1 MLLWWAV
8 IVICGLSMSALARYL
23 LLPAI
28 IGALVGYGVILLQ
41 RQQAT
46 TVPVPDQAPA
56 APANAGYADA
66 VAAAAPAVV
75 NIYST
80 QVLRPRRHPLCDMP
94 RYQDLCDSYAGP
106 ARRMQSSLGSGVI
119 VREDGHIL
127 TNAHVIANADEIL
140 VAFHNDLTATATLV
154 GTDPETDLA
163 VIRVNAENL
172 TPISIGSSDQA
183 RVGDIV
189 LAIGNPFGI
198 GQTVSKGIISAKGRH
213 GLSASPYEDF
223 IQTDAAINPGNS
235 GGALV
240 DTQGRLIGINALIY
254 SQNGGSQGIGF
265 AIPGQLALNVMDE
278 LIREGRVIRGFLG
291 VEISNL
297 PTTTD
302 GMGLVVAE
310 VLDGSPAAEAGIEP
324 GDVVLAVNGQPAAN
338 ARVVTRQI
346 ALTEPGT
353 QIQLRLIR
361 DGEPIEVEATAGV
374 RPIPD

>member
-1 MLLWWAV
+1 MTT
-8 IVICGLSMSALARYL
+8 LARYL

-28 IGALVGYGVILLQ
+28 VGALVGYGVILLQ
-41 RQQAT
+41 RQGAPEVPMMPVAQ
-46 TVPVPDQAPA
+46 PVPS
-56 APANAGYADA
+56 AGYADA

-80 QVLRPRRHPLCDMP
+80 QVLRPQRHPLCDMP
-94 RYQDLCDSYAGP
+94 RYRDLCDSYAAP

-119 VREDGHIL
+119 VRDDGHIL

-140 VAFHNDLTATATLV
+140 VAFHNDQTAPATLV

-163 VIRVNAENL
+163 VIRVDASNL
-172 TPISIGSSDQA
+172 TPIRIGSSEQA

-213 GLSASPYEDF
+213 GLSPSPSPYEDF

-240 DTQGRLIGINALIY
+240 DTQGRLIGVNALIY

-265 AIPGQLALNVMDE
+265 AIPAQLALSVMEE

-291 VEISNL
+291 IEISDL
-297 PTTTD
+297 PTVTD
-302 GMGLVVAE
+302 GMGLVVAD
-310 VLDGSPAAEAGIEP
+310 VLAGSPAAEAGVQP
-324 GDVVLAVNGQPAAN
+324 GDVVLAVNGQPAAS
-338 ARVVTRQI
+338 ARAMTRQI
-346 ALTEPGT
+346 ALTAPGST
-353 QIQLRLIR
+353 VQLSLIR
-361 DGEPIEVEATAGV
+361 NGEGIEIEATAGI